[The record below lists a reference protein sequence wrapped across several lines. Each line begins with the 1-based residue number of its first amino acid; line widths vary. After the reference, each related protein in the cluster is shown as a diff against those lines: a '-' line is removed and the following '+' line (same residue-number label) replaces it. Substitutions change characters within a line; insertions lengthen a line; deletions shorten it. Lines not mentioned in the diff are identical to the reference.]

1 MIREEEP
8 IDVETIK
15 VEMNLPVGMVEWLLE
30 ESDGNLEEYIIYMVS
45 TSMLNY

>member
-15 VEMNLPVGMVEWLLE
+15 VEMNLPVGMVIRGIRRQSRRIHYLY
-30 ESDGNLEEYIIYMVS
+30 GFYVNA
-45 TSMLNY
+45 